1 MFTSDRRLLQR
12 VAQGVPRALVLDPQA
27 ASAKLVAD
35 LLKEMG
41 VRQVLT
47 YNRTSLGLEAIANVD
62 PMLICMEAAGPD
74 GFDGLE
80 LVRKLR
86 RSQIAA
92 RKVPVILITG
102 EATVESIKM
111 ARDAGVHEFL
121 RKPFTAKDL
130 FRRVENVVLKPRLW
144 IDAQMY
150 VGPDRRRFNSG
161 EFTGAKKRRADAAY
175 SAEMMLAQEAAAV
188 AAEAAA

>member
-1 MFTSDRRLLQR
+1 MFSTDPRLMHRIAAGLSR
-12 VAQGVPRALVLDPQA
+12 VLVIDPQP

-35 LLKEMG
+35 LIKEMG
-41 VRQVLT
+41 GRHVSCL
-47 YNRTSLGLEAIANVD
+47 NRTVRGLEAVANID
-62 PMLICMEAAGPD
+62 PQLICIEASGHD
-74 GFDGLE
+74 FDGVD
-80 LVRKLR
+80 LVHRLR
-86 RSQIAA
+86 RAQIAA
-92 RKVPVILITG
+92 RKTPVIMITG
-102 EATVESIKM
+102 EATLESIKQ

-161 EFTGAKKRRADAAY
+161 EFAGSMKRRADTGQ
-175 SAEMMLAQEAAAV
+175 SSESLLKVAAAG
-188 AAEAAA
+188 